1 MNKLNNKSSRIC
13 IYLPSFDRGGVS
25 KIALNLINFF
35 VYKKRKVVLI
45 TNNINKKLLIKSK
58 YLKIINYKSN
68 KKNFFSNLLISF
80 FSAIL
85 LFNNLKKND
94 KILSMQNHLFSIFVS
109 LIKKN
114 KIIIRNSEEIIGAT
128 KYSDNIVNACLVFIA
143 KIIFYQ
149 FTYKIIALS
158 RLSKKSLKKIV
169 FNKKKIKII
178 YNPYLKK
185 KEKFYQK
192 KYNKNEKFNIIST
205 GRLVKQKNFEM
216 LINVIKKIAAEN
228 IKINLLIIGSG
239 YKKNSLEKLIKNS
252 RFIKIKSWKKNLK
265 KYYENAN
272 LFILTSLYEGSPNV
286 LLDAINNSTPVL
298 ASNCSGVTDI
308 LQNDTKH
315 IFKINDYC
323 DLEKK
328 LKSIINDYDLSVN
341 KLKLTHKNLKKY
353 SINNSNQ
360 YLKLIG

>member
-68 KKNFFSNLLISF
+68 KNNFFSNLLSSF

-192 KYNKNEKFNIIST
+192 KY
-205 GRLVKQKNFEM
+205 
-216 LINVIKKIAAEN
+216 KK
-228 IKINLLIIGSG
+228 K
-239 YKKNSLEKLIKNS
+239 
-252 RFIKIKSWKKNLK
+252 
-265 KYYENAN
+265 
-272 LFILTSLYEGSPNV
+272 
-286 LLDAINNSTPVL
+286 
-298 ASNCSGVTDI
+298 
-308 LQNDTKH
+308 
-315 IFKINDYC
+315 
-323 DLEKK
+323 
-328 LKSIINDYDLSVN
+328 
-341 KLKLTHKNLKKY
+341 
-353 SINNSNQ
+353 
-360 YLKLIG
+360 